1 MKLFELKG
9 EFTMTEQDKL
19 AMLED
24 LLEVE
29 EGTLKPET
37 MLSDVEEYDSM
48 SMLSLIVMM
57 QDEFRVNLKSA
68 DVKGFRTVGD
78 ILARMEKE

>member
-1 MKLFELKG
+1 
-9 EFTMTEQDKL
+9 MTEQDKL

-24 LLEVE
+24 LLEID

-37 MLSDVEEYDSM
+37 LLTDVEEYDSM

-57 QDEFRVNLKSA
+57 QDEFNVNLKSA
-68 DVKGFRTVGD
+68 DVKGFQTVGD

>member
-1 MKLFELKG
+1 
-9 EFTMTEQDKL
+9 MTEQDKL

-24 LLEVE
+24 LLEVDE
-29 EGTLKPET
+29 ETLKPET
-37 MLSDVEEYDSM
+37 MLTDVEEYDSM

-57 QDEFRVNLKSA
+57 QDEFNVNLKSA
-68 DVKGFRTVGD
+68 DVKGFQTVGD

>member
-1 MKLFELKG
+1 
-9 EFTMTEQDKL
+9 MTEQDKL

-37 MLSDVEEYDSM
+37 MLTDVEEYDSM

-57 QDEFRVNLKSA
+57 QDGFQVNLKSA
-68 DVKGFRTVGD
+68 DVKGFQTVGD

>member
-1 MKLFELKG
+1 
-9 EFTMTEQDKL
+9 MTEQDKL

-37 MLSDVEEYDSM
+37 MLTDVEEYDSM

-57 QDEFRVNLKSA
+57 QDEFQVNLKSA
-68 DVKGFRTVGD
+68 DVKGFQTVSD
-78 ILARMEKE
+78 ILARMEKG

>member
-1 MKLFELKG
+1 
-9 EFTMTEQDKL
+9 MTEQDKL

-24 LLEVE
+24 LLEVD

-37 MLSDVEEYDSM
+37 MLTDVEEYDSM

-57 QDEFRVNLKSA
+57 QDEFNVNLKSA
-68 DVKGFRTVGD
+68 DVKGFQTVGD

>member
-1 MKLFELKG
+1 MNVQEKI
-9 EFTMTEQDKL
+9 

-57 QDEFRVNLKSA
+57 QDEFHVNLKST
-68 DVKGFRTVGD
+68 DVKSFQTVGD
-78 ILARMEKE
+78 ILDRMVES

>member
-1 MKLFELKG
+1 
-9 EFTMTEQDKL
+9 MTEQDKL

-24 LLEVE
+24 LLEVD

-37 MLSDVEEYDSM
+37 MLVDVEEYDSM

-57 QDEFRVNLKSA
+57 QDEFNVNLKSA
-68 DVKGFRTVGD
+68 DVKGFQTVGD
-78 ILARMEKE
+78 ILERMVES

>member
-1 MKLFELKG
+1 
-9 EFTMTEQDKL
+9 MTVQDKL

-24 LLEVE
+24 LLEVD

-37 MLSDVEEYDSM
+37 LLTDVEEYDSM

-57 QDEFRVNLKSA
+57 QDEFKVNLKSA
-68 DVKGFRTVGD
+68 DVKAFQTVGD
-78 ILARMEKE
+78 ILERMVES

>member
-1 MKLFELKG
+1 
-9 EFTMTEQDKL
+9 MTEQDKL

-24 LLEVE
+24 LLEVD

-37 MLSDVEEYDSM
+37 LLTDVEEYDSM

-57 QDEFRVNLKSA
+57 QDEFNVNLKSA
-68 DVKGFRTVGD
+68 DVKGFQTVGD

>member
-1 MKLFELKG
+1 
-9 EFTMTEQDKL
+9 MTEQDKL

-29 EGTLKPET
+29 EGTLKPKT
-37 MLSDVEEYDSM
+37 MLTDVEEYDSM

-57 QDEFRVNLKSA
+57 QDEFNVNLKST
-68 DVKGFRTVGD
+68 DVKAFQTVGD
-78 ILARMEKE
+78 ILDRMVKS

>member
-1 MKLFELKG
+1 
-9 EFTMTEQDKL
+9 MTEQDKL

-24 LLEVE
+24 LLEVD

-37 MLSDVEEYDSM
+37 MLTDVEEYDSM

-57 QDEFRVNLKSA
+57 QDEFNVNLKSA
-68 DVKGFRTVGD
+68 DVKGFQTVGD
-78 ILARMEKE
+78 ILARMEKG

>member
-1 MKLFELKG
+1 
-9 EFTMTEQDKL
+9 MTEQDKL

-24 LLEVE
+24 LLEID

-37 MLSDVEEYDSM
+37 LLTDVEEYDSM

-57 QDEFRVNLKSA
+57 QDEFNVNLKGA
-68 DVKGFRTVGD
+68 DVKGFQTVGD

>member
-1 MKLFELKG
+1 
-9 EFTMTEQDKL
+9 MTEQDKL

-37 MLSDVEEYDSM
+37 MLTDVEEYDSM

-57 QDEFRVNLKSA
+57 QDEFQVNLKSA
-68 DVKGFRTVGD
+68 DVKGFQTVGD

>member
-1 MKLFELKG
+1 
-9 EFTMTEQDKL
+9 MTEQDKL

-37 MLSDVEEYDSM
+37 MLTDVEEYDSM

-57 QDEFRVNLKSA
+57 QDEFHVNLKSA
-68 DVKGFRTVGD
+68 DVKGFQTVGD
-78 ILARMEKE
+78 ILARMEKG

>member
-1 MKLFELKG
+1 MSEKE
-9 EFTMTEQDKL
+9 KL

-24 LLEVE
+24 LLELD
-29 EGTLKPET
+29 EGTLKPE
-37 MLSDVEEYDSM
+37 MELKDIEEYDSM

-57 QDEFRVNLKSA
+57 QDEFQVKLKSA

>member
-1 MKLFELKG
+1 
-9 EFTMTEQDKL
+9 MTEQDKL

-37 MLSDVEEYDSM
+37 MLTDVEEYDSM

-57 QDEFRVNLKSA
+57 QDEFQVNLKSA
-68 DVKGFRTVGD
+68 DVKGFQTVGD
-78 ILARMEKE
+78 ILARMEKG

>member
-1 MKLFELKG
+1 
-9 EFTMTEQDKL
+9 MTEQDKL
-19 AMLED
+19 AMLEE

-37 MLSDVEEYDSM
+37 MLTDVEEYDSM

-57 QDEFRVNLKSA
+57 QDEFQVNLKSA
-68 DVKGFRTVGD
+68 DVKGFQTVGD